1 MDRREFFRTIISS
14 AFLPPLFATSR
25 SPSSSSE
32 LYLISDSPHLVLPLL
47 LEDLQKFRL
56 YSGRNFF
63 LRNFHPQAEKIHKSL
78 SQKAWLPVQE
88 ETLAD
93 VFISSSRLRQ
103 AASPSFT
110 LIKEGRVLDIRSEM
124 LLGLWKEINQ
134 KGKVSASL
142 TIASFKKARLPQAGT
157 KASIYIE
164 GRKKHALSLK
174 HDFSKTFLTRE
185 GQVTVAIE
193 KGKVFVQDSSCPNKI
208 CLFSSPASLVGE
220 RIICAPNHFL
230 LEIEG
235 PRFIDTAI
243 G

>member
-14 AFLPPLFATSR
+14 ALLPPLLATSR

-32 LYLISDSPHLVLPLL
+32 LYLISDSPHLFLPILF
-47 LEDLQKFRL
+47 EGLQKFGL

-63 LRNFHPQAEKIHKSL
+63 FRNFHPQAEKIQKNL
-78 SQKAWLPVQE
+78 SQKGWLHVQGDI
-88 ETLAD
+88 LGD
-93 VFISSSRLRQ
+93 VFISASCLRQ
-103 AASPSFT
+103 PASPSFT

-124 LLGLWKEINQ
+124 LLTLWKEMNQ
-134 KGKVSASL
+134 KGKASSSL
-142 TIASFKKARLPQAGT
+142 TVASFKKVLLLQPGT

-164 GRKKHALSLK
+164 GRKKHSLSLK
-174 HDFSKTFLTRE
+174 HEFSKTFLTRE

-193 KGKVFVQDSSCPNKI
+193 KGKVFVQNSSCPNKI